1 MWDKHSDLARNKS
14 FGGKDQRQESCNSAF
29 FVKKKP
35 NKTITQNIE
44 QPKHL
49 TDLLTT
55 DIKESR
61 NTRKDTLQETS
72 HFTRQFD

>member
-1 MWDKHSDLARNKS
+1 LL
-14 FGGKDQRQESCNSAF
+14 
-29 FVKKKP
+29 KKQ
-35 NKTITQNIE
+35 NKTTTQNIG

-61 NTRKDTLQETS
+61 NTQKKYIAADFLFYKAIGFS
-72 HFTRQFD
+72 YDWLTRTRAVVEQLC